1 MLLENAFR
9 PPSHL
14 SPHLPFPPPG
24 EQKGK
29 SNWDKNGVFD
39 IVDIYNPM
47 TNSWRFGEPMPVA
60 MHGLYPVLYQDKIV
74 LAGGSPKL
82 GPSTTDVVQIYEP
95 VP

>member
-1 MLLENAFR
+1 
-9 PPSHL
+9 
-14 SPHLPFPPPG
+14 
-24 EQKGK
+24 
-29 SNWDKNGVFD
+29 
-39 IVDIYNPM
+39 M